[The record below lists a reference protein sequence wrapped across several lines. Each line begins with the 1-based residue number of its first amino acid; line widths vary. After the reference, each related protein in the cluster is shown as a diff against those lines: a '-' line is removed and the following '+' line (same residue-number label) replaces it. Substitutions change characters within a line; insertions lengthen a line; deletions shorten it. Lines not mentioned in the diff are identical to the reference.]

1 MKVVITAL
9 VILALV
15 IAGVIHARHM
25 KKVHRI
31 TALNYETIRRRLREL
46 EGNPQSFSIH
56 SKKGMDDADKK
67 VER

>member
-15 IAGVIHARHM
+15 IAGVIHALHM

-31 TALNYETIRRRLREL
+31 TALNYETMRRRLQEL
-46 EGNPQSFSIH
+46 EGNPQSFSMH
-56 SKKGMDDADKK
+56 KKGRDNADKK